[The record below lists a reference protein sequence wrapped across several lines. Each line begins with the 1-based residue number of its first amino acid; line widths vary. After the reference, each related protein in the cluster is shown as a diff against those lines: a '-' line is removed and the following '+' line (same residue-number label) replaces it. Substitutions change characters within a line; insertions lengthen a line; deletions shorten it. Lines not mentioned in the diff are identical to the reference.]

1 MVMKAMR
8 QGTKPVLWIII
19 AAFVGTIIFAWGMDF
34 TAQST
39 ARGIVGKVNGTELRL
54 DDYSFLYQNALAQQ
68 QQQRGDVSEDDANR
82 IREEVFDQMVGSQ
95 LMQQTTEKVGLQVTN
110 IELAEHLRR
119 FPPQEIRT
127 LEMFVTNGQFDY
139 NKYLAAYQNPDPQLW
154 LQIESLVRPRV
165 MQQKLY
171 EYVTATTIIDD
182 SEVKELYEAT
192 GEKLRVRYIL
202 CPTNQYLDSVPAVE
216 ESIAQEWY
224 KNNMEEF
231 KHLERARIKF
241 AQFEKKPSAED
252 SAEVI
257 READQV
263 AQQARSGVDF
273 TSLVQQYSEDNSS
286 PTGDVGWVTKGQM
299 VKPFEDALFAM
310 DSGQISN
317 PVPTRFG
324 VHVIKCDGRRGLGDS
339 LQVKAFHILIKVTAS
354 TGTLSDVRLR
364 AEQFAE
370 ELKTVPLDSLARQYG
385 AVSRQTTYFER
396 NSQDIPILGRQPAIV
411 QWTFASKPGAISDV
425 FETTNGFVVA
435 MVDVVEPAGYTTF
448 EEAKTRIMSRLRNDD
463 AKNQAAY
470 VLDRVVPELQ
480 AGATLFDVAPK
491 IARIVDSTAT
501 KFGRFETV
509 PGLGDDAV
517 FRGAAFALA
526 RSGQMYSPV
535 VKVGRG
541 AVIMQ
546 IIEHVPSDPQL
557 YVEKRDSIMTTA
569 LENKKQ
575 IYFQQW
581 YEKLRADAEV
591 EDYRYQ
597 LPGEY

>member
-39 ARGIVGKVNGTELRL
+39 ARGVVGKVNGTELRL

-110 IELAEHLRR
+110 AELAEHLRR

-154 LQIESLVRPRV
+154 LQIEALVRPRV
-165 MQQKLY
+165 LQQKLY

-192 GEKLRVRYIL
+192 GEKVRVRYIL
-202 CPTNQYLDSVPAVE
+202 VPTNQYLDSIPAVDTALAE
-216 ESIAQEWY
+216 QWY
-224 KNNMEEF
+224 KDHMEEF
-231 KHLERARIKF
+231 KHGERARLRF
-241 AQFEKKPSAED
+241 AQFDKKPSAED
-252 SAEVI
+252 TAEVT
-257 READQV
+257 REAEQV

-286 PTGDVGWVTKGQM
+286 PTGDLGWISRGAM
-299 VKPFEDALFAM
+299 VKPFEDALFVM

-317 PVPTRFG
+317 PVTTRFG
-324 VHVIKCDGRRGLGDS
+324 VHVIKCDGRRGVGDS
-339 LQVKAFHILIKVTAS
+339 LQVKAFHVLLKVAAS
-354 TGTLSDVRLR
+354 SGTLSDVRLR

-370 ELKTVPLDSLARQYG
+370 ELKTLPIDSLARQYG
-385 AVSRQTTYFER
+385 VVSRQTAYFER
-396 NSQDIPILGRQPAIV
+396 NQDVPLLGRQPAISA
-411 QWTFASKPGAISDV
+411 WAFSAKPGAISEV
-425 FETTNGFVVA
+425 FETATAFVVA
-435 MVDVVEPAGYTTF
+435 KLDVLEPEGFTTF
-448 EEAKTRIMSRLRNDD
+448 EESKARIISRLRNDD

-491 IARIVDSTAT
+491 IGRVVDSTAT
-501 KFGRFETV
+501 KFGRFEAV

-517 FRGAAFALA
+517 FRGAAFGLA
-526 RSGQMYSPV
+526 RSGQAYSPV

-541 AVIMQ
+541 AAIMQ

-557 YVEKRDSIMTTA
+557 YVEKRDSIMTSA
-569 LENKKQ
+569 LDNKKQ
-575 IYFQQW
+575 IFFQQW

-597 LPGEY
+597 LPGEF

>member
-39 ARGIVGKVNGTELRL
+39 ARGVVGKVNGTELRL

-110 IELAEHLRR
+110 AELAEHLRR

-154 LQIESLVRPRV
+154 LQIEALVRPRV
-165 MQQKLY
+165 LQQKLY

-192 GEKLRVRYIL
+192 GEKVRVRYIL
-202 CPTNQYLDSVPAVE
+202 VPTNQYLDSIPAVDTALAE
-216 ESIAQEWY
+216 QWY
-224 KNNMEEF
+224 KDHMEEF
-231 KHLERARIKF
+231 KHGERARLRF
-241 AQFEKKPSAED
+241 AQFDKKPSAED
-252 SAEVI
+252 TAEVT
-257 READQV
+257 REAEQV

-286 PTGDVGWVTKGQM
+286 PTGDLGWISRGAM
-299 VKPFEDALFAM
+299 VKPFEDALFVM

-317 PVPTRFG
+317 PVTTRFG
-324 VHVIKCDGRRGLGDS
+324 VHVIKCDGRRGVGDS
-339 LQVKAFHILIKVTAS
+339 LQVKAFHVLLKVAAS
-354 TGTLSDVRLR
+354 SGTLSDVRLR

-370 ELKTVPLDSLARQYG
+370 ELKTLPIDSLARQYG
-385 AVSRQTTYFER
+385 VVSRQTAYFER
-396 NSQDIPILGRQPAIV
+396 NQDVPLLGRQPAISA
-411 QWTFASKPGAISDV
+411 WAFSAKPGAISEV
-425 FETTNGFVVA
+425 FETATAFVVA
-435 MVDVVEPAGYTTF
+435 KLDVLEPEGFTTF
-448 EEAKTRIMSRLRNDD
+448 EESKARIISRLRNDD

-491 IARIVDSTAT
+491 IGRVVDSTAT
-501 KFGRFETV
+501 KFGRFEAV

-517 FRGAAFALA
+517 FRGAAFGLA
-526 RSGQMYSPV
+526 RSGQGYSPV

-541 AVIMQ
+541 AAIMQ

-557 YVEKRDSIMTTA
+557 YVEKRDSIMTSA
-569 LENKKQ
+569 LDNKKQ
-575 IYFQQW
+575 IFFQQW

-597 LPGEY
+597 LPGEF